1 MVFANNE
8 RLGKN
13 IKDSD
18 QNLLV
23 DKQQKKADE
32 DYDETIMTEEND

>member
-23 DKQQKKADE
+23 DKQKAE
-32 DYDETIMTEEND
+32 DDCDETMIEENE